1 MNINNNDI
9 ISIATEDSWTQ
20 CEFESD
26 TFELHSQ
33 YLDIANVNRQSI
45 GNDPLAEQ
53 EVWTLCSVIEPS
65 GRIIFHLLKDNDI
78 MGPEIPR
85 SMMQS
90 HYELIEAFKQALEA
104 VTMGDDDYE
113 MTKYWLEFLYQ
124 DEN

>member
-1 MNINNNDI
+1 
-9 ISIATEDSWTQ
+9 
-20 CEFESD
+20 
-26 TFELHSQ
+26 
-33 YLDIANVNRQSI
+33 
-45 GNDPLAEQ
+45 
-53 EVWTLCSVIEPS
+53 
-65 GRIIFHLLKDNDI
+65 